1 MDHYSLKKIL
11 FFIFL
16 LLFQINVSCNQ
27 NDAHQQ
33 KNDNGEQ
40 NKKKIKVGAWY
51 FGGWSFPPDENGYT
65 FHISPTL
72 VNQFSEREPIWG
84 WREDNPEIMI
94 DQINY
99 AANAGFSFWGF
110 CWYENTLVGDSTLMN
125 NLNNALALF
134 LDAPNSNRLQ
144 FLLLSCQPVSSV
156 NWEKL
161 CDKTIAYFKKTNYL
175 KVDGKPVMIFFNT
188 DEIIE
193 GMGGLENMK
202 EAINFYREKAKKE
215 GFGEILLGARVTSQ
229 ILNSSFY
236 YKYKFCGFDFLTT
249 YNQSDIGR
257 ISAGPN
263 DYENLE
269 KGDKKAWDLIS
280 SMATANNMKY
290 LPTMSA
296 GYDMR
301 PWAADH
307 PTLPSSDF
315 WYTGVTPER
324 IAKHLND
331 AIYWVQSTP
340 PEVLVDDLLIIYA
353 WNEYGEGAWLTPTKS
368 EGTARLDA
376 IKKVINSN

>member
-1 MDHYSLKKIL
+1 MDHYLLKKTL
-11 FFIFL
+11 FFISFFIL
-16 LLFQINVSCNQ
+16 QISRSCSPS
-27 NDAHQQ
+27 DAPQGY
-33 KNDNGEQ
+33 NDNGEQ
-40 NKKKIKVGAWY
+40 NKDEVRVGAWY

-84 WREDNPEIMI
+84 WRADDPEIMI

-99 AANAGFSFWGF
+99 AADAGLSFWGF
-110 CWYENTLVGDSTLMN
+110 CWYENTLVSDSTLMN
-125 NLNNALALF
+125 NLNNELALF
-134 LDAPNSNRLQ
+134 LNAPNSNRLQ
-144 FLLLSCQPVSSV
+144 FLLLSCHPVSPV
-156 NWEKL
+156 NWDKL

-202 EAINFYREKAKKE
+202 EAINLYRVKAKNE
-215 GFGEILLGARVTSQ
+215 GVGEILIGARVTS
-229 ILNSSFY
+229 LSSNTSLY

-249 YNQSDIGR
+249 YSQSDIGR
-257 ISAGPN
+257 VSAGPN
-263 DYENLE
+263 DYENLV
-269 KGDKKAWDLIS
+269 KGDKKAWELLS
-280 SMATANNMKY
+280 SVANANNMDY

-307 PTLPSSDF
+307 PTIPSSDF

-331 AIYWVQSTP
+331 AIVWIQSTP
-340 PEVLVDDLLIIYA
+340 SKILDNLLIIYS

-376 IKKVINSN
+376 IAKVINSN

>member
-1 MDHYSLKKIL
+1 MDHYLLKKTLFLIS
-11 FFIFL
+11 FFIL
-16 LLFQINVSCNQ
+16 QISRSCSPS
-27 NDAHQQ
+27 DAPQGY
-33 KNDNGEQ
+33 NDNGEQ
-40 NKKKIKVGAWY
+40 NKDKVRVGAWY

-94 DQINY
+94 DQIDY
-99 AANAGFSFWGF
+99 AADAGLSFWGF
-110 CWYENTLVGDSTLMN
+110 CWYENTLVSDSTLMN

-134 LDAPNSNRLQ
+134 LNAPNSNRLQ
-144 FLLLSCQPVSSV
+144 FLLLSCQPVSPV
-156 NWEKL
+156 NWGKL

-202 EAINFYREKAKKE
+202 EAINLYRVKAKNE
-215 GFGEILLGARVTSQ
+215 GVGEILIGARVTS
-229 ILNSSFY
+229 LSSNTLLY
-236 YKYKFCGFDFLTT
+236 TKYKFCGFDFLTT
-249 YNQSDIGR
+249 YSQSDIGR
-257 ISAGPN
+257 VSAGPN
-263 DYENLE
+263 DYENLV
-269 KGDKKAWDLIS
+269 KGDKKAWELLS
-280 SMATANNMKY
+280 SVANANNMDY

-307 PTLPSSDF
+307 PTIPSSDF

-331 AIYWVQSTP
+331 AIVWIQSTP
-340 PEVLVDDLLIIYA
+340 SKILNNLLIIYS

-376 IKKVINSN
+376 IEKVINSN

>member
-1 MDHYSLKKIL
+1 MDHYSLKKTL
-11 FFIFL
+11 FFISFFI
-16 LLFQINVSCNQ
+16 FQISKSCSPS
-27 NDAHQQ
+27 DAPQRC
-33 KNDNGEQ
+33 NDNCEQ
-40 NKKKIKVGAWY
+40 NKDEVKVGAWY

-99 AANAGFSFWGF
+99 AADAGLSFWGF
-110 CWYENTLVGDSTLMN
+110 CWYENTLVSDSTLMN

-134 LDAPNSNRLQ
+134 LNAPNSNRLQ
-144 FLLLSCQPVSSV
+144 FLLLSCQPVSPV
-156 NWEKL
+156 NWGKL

-202 EAINFYREKAKKE
+202 EAINLYRVKAKKE
-215 GFGEILLGARVTSQ
+215 GFGEILIGARVTS
-229 ILNSSFY
+229 LSSNMLLY

-249 YNQSDIGR
+249 YSQSDIGR

-263 DYENLE
+263 DYENLV
-269 KGDKKAWDLIS
+269 KGDKKAWELLS
-280 SMATANNMKY
+280 SMANANNMDY
-290 LPTMSA
+290 LPTVSA

-307 PTLPSSDF
+307 PTIPSSDF

-331 AIYWVQSTP
+331 AIVWIQSTP
-340 PEVLVDDLLIIYA
+340 SKILNNLLIIYA

-376 IKKVINSN
+376 IEKVINSN